1 MNNSTEIV
9 TEIVKE
15 KESKAKK
22 ARVNAKKLLLTYSQ
36 CSIDIKSCFS
46 ALNVILRA
54 QNRNVVEYILS
65 TEKHQDGSSHI
76 HAYIELDT
84 KIDTRNM
91 RLFDISQ
98 EDKVYHPN
106 ILKSKYKT
114 ACIEYILK
122 DVKDLNSSSFIASKG
137 LKKLLTIHENK
148 IKFLPYQKAV
158 LALARKGLIEDAME
172 LVEDKEPGRIM
183 TSHISLRRSLSALQ
197 SDKSSLIEF
206 IDCTHRPEVMKVR
219 KQLKEAHTKYI
230 TPMLVGATQT
240 GKTLLMLNFI
250 KNTLK
255 LNPLTVNNI
264 DSIRYFEPSKHNALF
279 FDDCD
284 FASIQSEEMLLKL
297 LDCESATTFN
307 VKHGSV
313 QIPACTARFICSN
326 FLLSYYVGERIA
338 SQPRISRRLKVI
350 DIGGQSLYQFLPI
363 LDKTFEVN
371 KTSEEKNNDPV
382 LDNINVS

>member
-1 MNNSTEIV
+1 M

-15 KESKAKK
+15 KESKAKNP
-22 ARVNAKKLLLTYSQ
+22 RVNTKKLLLTYSQ

-46 ALNVILRA
+46 SLNVILRA
-54 QNRNVVEYILS
+54 CNRNIVEYVLS

-76 HAYIELDT
+76 HAYIELDNR
-84 KIDTRNM
+84 IDTRNM

-98 EDKVYHPN
+98 EGKVYHPN
-106 ILKSKYKT
+106 ILKSKYKI
-114 ACIEYILK
+114 ACVEYILK
-122 DVKDLNSSSFIASKG
+122 DITDLNSSSFIASKG

-158 LALARKGLIEDAME
+158 LALARNGLIEDAME

-183 TSHISLRRSLSALQ
+183 TSHVSLRRSLSALQ
-197 SDKSSLIEF
+197 SDKSSLTKF
-206 IDCTHRPEVMKVR
+206 VDCSHRPEVIDVH
-219 KQLKEAHTKYI
+219 KQLKEAHANYI
-230 TPMLVGATQT
+230 TPMLVGETQT

-279 FDDCD
+279 FDDCNFSVVHD
-284 FASIQSEEMLLKL
+284 EEMILKL

-338 SQPRISRRLKVI
+338 SQPRIARRLKVI
-350 DIGGQSLYQFLPI
+350 DIGGQSLYQFLPVP
-363 LDKTFEVN
+363 DKKSEVN
-371 KTSEEKNNDPV
+371 KTFEERNNDSI
-382 LDNINVS
+382 LDNINVN

>member
-9 TEIVKE
+9 KK
-15 KESKAKK
+15 KESKAKNP
-22 ARVNAKKLLLTYSQ
+22 RVNAKKLLLTYSQ

-46 ALNVILRA
+46 SLNVILRA
-54 QNRNVVEYILS
+54 HNRNIVEYVLS

-76 HAYIELDT
+76 HAYIELDNR
-84 KIDTRNM
+84 IDTRNM

-98 EDKVYHPN
+98 EGKVYHPN

-114 ACIEYILK
+114 ACVEYILK
-122 DVKDLNSSSFIASKG
+122 DVTDLNSSSFIASKG

-158 LALARKGLIEDAME
+158 LALARNGLIEDAME

-183 TSHISLRRSLSALQ
+183 TSHVSLRRSLSALQ
-197 SDKSSLIEF
+197 SDKSSLTKF
-206 IDCTHRPEVMKVR
+206 VDCSHRPEVIDVH
-219 KQLKEAHTKYI
+219 KQLKEAHTNYI
-230 TPMLVGATQT
+230 TPMLVGETQT

-284 FASIQSEEMLLKL
+284 FASASIQSEEMLLKL

-326 FLLSYYVGERIA
+326 FLLSFYVGERIA
-338 SQPRISRRLKVI
+338 SQPRIARRLKVI
-350 DIGGQSLYQFLPI
+350 NIGGQSLYQFLPI
-363 LDKTFEVN
+363 SNKTFEVD
-371 KTSEEKNNDPV
+371 KAIEERNNDSI
-382 LDNINVS
+382 LDNINVN

>member
-1 MNNSTEIV
+1 M

-36 CSIDIKSCFS
+36 CSIDIKSCFNS
-46 ALNVILRA
+46 LNVILRA
-54 QNRNVVEYILS
+54 HNRNIVEYVLS

-76 HAYIELDT
+76 HAYIELDN

-114 ACIEYILK
+114 ACVEYILK
-122 DVKDLNSSSFIASKG
+122 DIKELNSSSFIASKG

-158 LALARKGLIEDAME
+158 LALARNGLIEDAME

-197 SDKSSLIEF
+197 SDKSSLTEF
-206 IDCTHRPEVMKVR
+206 IDCTHRPEVQNVR
-219 KQLKEAHTKYI
+219 KQLKEAHKEFI

-240 GKTLLMLNFI
+240 GKTRLMLDFI

-363 LDKTFEVN
+363 PDKTFEVN
-371 KTSEEKNNDPV
+371 KTSEERNNDPV

>member
-1 MNNSTEIV
+1 MNNS

-15 KESKAKK
+15 KESKAKNP
-22 ARVNAKKLLLTYSQ
+22 RVNTKKLLLTYSQ

-46 ALNVILRA
+46 SLNVILRA
-54 QNRNVVEYILS
+54 CNRNIVEYVLS

-76 HAYIELDT
+76 HAYIELDNR
-84 KIDTRNM
+84 IDTRNM

-98 EDKVYHPN
+98 EGKVYHPN
-106 ILKSKYKT
+106 ILKSKYKI

-122 DVKDLNSSSFIASKG
+122 DVTDLNSSSFIASKG

-158 LALARKGLIEDAME
+158 LALARNGLIEDAME

-183 TSHISLRRSLSALQ
+183 TSHVSLRRSLSALQ
-197 SDKSSLIEF
+197 SDKSSLTKF
-206 IDCTHRPEVMKVR
+206 VDCSHRPEVIDVH
-219 KQLKEAHTKYI
+219 KQLKEAHANYI
-230 TPMLVGATQT
+230 TPMLVGETQT

-279 FDDCD
+279 FDDCNFSVVHD
-284 FASIQSEEMLLKL
+284 EEMILKL

-338 SQPRISRRLKVI
+338 SQARIARRLKVI
-350 DIGGQSLYQFLPI
+350 DIGGQSLYQFLPVP
-363 LDKTFEVN
+363 DKKSEVN
-371 KTSEEKNNDPV
+371 KTFKERDNDSI
-382 LDNINVS
+382 LDNINVI

>member
-36 CSIDIKSCFS
+36 CSIDIKSCFNS
-46 ALNVILRA
+46 LNVILRA
-54 QNRNVVEYILS
+54 HNRNIVEYVLS

-76 HAYIELDT
+76 HAYIELDN

-98 EDKVYHPN
+98 EGKVYHPN

-114 ACIEYILK
+114 ACVEYILK
-122 DVKDLNSSSFIASKG
+122 DIKELNSSSFIASKG

-158 LALARKGLIEDAME
+158 LALARNGLIEDAME

-197 SDKSSLIEF
+197 SDKSSLTEF
-206 IDCTHRPEVMKVR
+206 IDCTHRPEVQNVR
-219 KQLKEAHTKYI
+219 KQLKEAHKEFI

-240 GKTLLMLNFI
+240 GKTRLMLDFI

-363 LDKTFEVN
+363 PDKTFEVN
-371 KTSEEKNNDPV
+371 KTSEERNNDPV

>member
-1 MNNSTEIV
+1 MNNTEI

-15 KESKAKK
+15 KESKAKNP
-22 ARVNAKKLLLTYSQ
+22 RVNTKKLLLTYSQ
-36 CSIDIKSCFS
+36 CPIDIKSCFS
-46 ALNVILRA
+46 SLNVILRA
-54 QNRNVVEYILS
+54 HNRNIVEYILS

-76 HAYIELDT
+76 HAYIELDNR
-84 KIDTRNM
+84 IDTRNM

-98 EDKVYHPN
+98 EGKVYHPN

-114 ACIEYILK
+114 ACVEYILK
-122 DVKDLNSSSFIASKG
+122 DVTDLNSSSFIASKG

-158 LALARKGLIEDAME
+158 LALARNGLIEDAME

-183 TSHISLRRSLSALQ
+183 TSHVSLRRSLSALQ
-197 SDKSSLIEF
+197 SDKSSLTKF
-206 IDCTHRPEVMKVR
+206 VDCSHRPEVIDVH
-219 KQLKEAHTKYI
+219 KQLKEAHTNYI
-230 TPMLVGATQT
+230 TPMLVGETQT

-326 FLLSYYVGERIA
+326 FLLSSYVGERIA
-338 SQPRISRRLKVI
+338 SQPRIARRLKVI

-363 LDKTFEVN
+363 SN
-371 KTSEEKNNDPV
+371 KTSEVDKAIEERNN
-382 LDNINVS
+382 

>member
-1 MNNSTEIV
+1 MNNS

-15 KESKAKK
+15 KESKAKNP
-22 ARVNAKKLLLTYSQ
+22 RVNTKKLLLTYSQ
-36 CSIDIKSCFS
+36 CSINIKSCFS
-46 ALNVILRA
+46 SLNVILRA
-54 QNRNVVEYILS
+54 HNRNIVEYILS

-76 HAYIELDT
+76 HAYIELDNR
-84 KIDTRNM
+84 IDTRNM
-91 RLFDISQ
+91 RLFDIS
-98 EDKVYHPN
+98 EEGKVYHPN

-122 DVKDLNSSSFIASKG
+122 DVTDLNSSSFIASKG

-158 LALARKGLIEDAME
+158 LALARNGLIEDAME

-183 TSHISLRRSLSALQ
+183 TSHVSLRKSLSALQ
-197 SDKSSLIEF
+197 SDKSSLTKF
-206 IDCTHRPEVMKVR
+206 VDCSHRPEVIDVH
-219 KQLKEAHTKYI
+219 KQLKEAHANYV
-230 TPMLVGATQT
+230 TPMLVGETQT

-338 SQPRISRRLKVI
+338 SQARIARRLKI
-350 DIGGQSLYQFLPI
+350 INIGGQSLYQFLPVP
-363 LDKTFEVN
+363 DKNSEVN
-371 KTSEEKNNDPV
+371 KTFKERDNDSI
-382 LDNINVS
+382 LNNINVI

>member
-1 MNNSTEIV
+1 MNNS

-15 KESKAKK
+15 KESKAKNP
-22 ARVNAKKLLLTYSQ
+22 RVNAKKLLLTYSQ

-46 ALNVILRA
+46 SLSVILRA
-54 QNRNVVEYILS
+54 HNRNIVEYVLS

-76 HAYIELDT
+76 HAYIELDNR
-84 KIDTRNM
+84 IDTRNM

-98 EDKVYHPN
+98 EGKFYHPN

-122 DVKDLNSSSFIASKG
+122 DVTDLNSSSFIASKG

-158 LALARKGLIEDAME
+158 LALARNGLIEDAME

-183 TSHISLRRSLSALQ
+183 TSHVSLRRSLSALQ
-197 SDKSSLIEF
+197 SDKSSLTKF
-206 IDCTHRPEVMKVR
+206 VDCSHRPEVIDVH
-219 KQLKEAHTKYI
+219 KQLKEAHANYI
-230 TPMLVGATQT
+230 TPMLVGETQT

-279 FDDCD
+279 FDDCNFSVVHD
-284 FASIQSEEMLLKL
+284 EEMILKL

-338 SQPRISRRLKVI
+338 SQARIARRLKI
-350 DIGGQSLYQFLPI
+350 INIGGQSLYQFLPVP
-363 LDKTFEVN
+363 DKTSEVN
-371 KTSEEKNNDPV
+371 KTSEERNNDSI
-382 LDNINVS
+382 LDNINVN

>member
-1 MNNSTEIV
+1 M

-197 SDKSSLIEF
+197 SDKSSL
-206 IDCTHRPEVMKVR
+206 TEVMKVR

-307 VKHGSV
+307 IKHGSV

-326 FLLSYYVGERIA
+326 FLLSSYVGERIA
-338 SQPRISRRLKVI
+338 SQPRIARRLKII

-363 LDKTFEVN
+363 PDKTFEVN
-371 KTSEEKNNDPV
+371 KTSEERNNDPV

>member
-1 MNNSTEIV
+1 M

-284 FASIQSEEMLLKL
+284 F
-297 LDCESATTFN
+297 ESATTFN
-307 VKHGSV
+307 VKHGSI

-363 LDKTFEVN
+363 PDKTFEVN
-371 KTSEEKNNDPV
+371 KTSEERNNDPV